1 MGRAGPGEARGGEGL
16 VLDKSE
22 RPGTGLELDVGE
34 GKPLAP
40 LRLSRLGASGSKPR
54 PHLARGGG
62 GGRYREI
69 RKCRVHVT
77 KSRDQELV
85 TPRLGY
91 PRQPPASLFLS
102 LGETSESRYLWGLWD
117 V

>member
-1 MGRAGPGEARGGEGL
+1 MGRAGPGKARGGEGL
-16 VLDKSE
+16 VLDK

-62 GGRYREI
+62 GGVQGDQKVSGACDQIEGP
-69 RKCRVHVT
+69 RVGDPKAGLPQT
-77 KSRDQELV
+77 
-85 TPRLGY
+85 TPCISVFVFGGDL
-91 PRQPPASLFLS
+91 
-102 LGETSESRYLWGLWD
+102 
-117 V
+117 